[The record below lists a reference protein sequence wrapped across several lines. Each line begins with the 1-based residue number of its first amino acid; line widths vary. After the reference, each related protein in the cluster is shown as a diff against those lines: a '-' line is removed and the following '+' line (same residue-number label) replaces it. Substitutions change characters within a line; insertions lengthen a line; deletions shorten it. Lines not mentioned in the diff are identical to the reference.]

1 MGKSRFSFFV
11 AATLAALVW
20 ATGCPSNVLT
30 APLPPSGQFYF
41 PTGLAHVDSDVSP
54 DGVLFVANA
63 NFDKRFSSGSVMALN
78 LSRVGLPAFGAPV
91 SNMGP
96 VQLPALAADDAGI
109 VLISSFAGEMA
120 TLDLGGGR
128 TRLFIP
134 ARSEGMKF
142 HAIDADPLSSA
153 GASPVLHCSTPEG
166 TGPSDCA
173 TNAPSLAPI
182 QFSQSQIGVPR
193 APGPFGVA
201 VRVRSCAI
209 TACPQGSCVDGRCV
223 TRNPAGAA
231 EPLAD
236 VFVTHLEQADSPL
249 ASGLNARGYLVRLAS
264 QGPTVT
270 EKSFINLGAGA
281 TNSVVGGSRFV
292 FMSGRGLSPTGNLL
306 RLVDPE
312 TFSSDGGT
320 LLYYAGLETSFRAVE
335 ARGLALSSNEGRVYL
350 ATRLPDA
357 LVVASISDPQS
368 QTPLIEVTRTI
379 SLPSGPNEVKVLS
392 RPGRSDLVLISCT
405 GAQAVAIYDDDVG
418 DLVGQVNGVGLSPFD
433 IAIDR
438 RGAGARLYVSD
449 FEDGRVAV
457 IDIPDLNRPQDARLV
472 AHLGGQQLCL
482 TQGTRNPALCDAG
495 VAVTR

>member
-1 MGKSRFSFFV
+1 MGKARFSFFV
-11 AATLAALVW
+11 AATTAALVW

-30 APLPPSGQFYF
+30 APLPRSDQFYF
-41 PTGLAHVDSDVSP
+41 PTGMAHADSPISP

-63 NFDKRFSSGSVMALN
+63 NFDKRFSSGSVMAIN

-91 SNMGP
+91 ANTGP
-96 VQLPALAADDAGI
+96 IQLPGLAADDAGI

-120 TLDLGGGR
+120 TLDLGDGR

-134 ARSEGMKF
+134 TRSEGMKF
-142 HAIDADPLSSA
+142 HAIDADPLSSP

-166 TGPSDCA
+166 SGPADCA

-182 QFSQSQIGVPR
+182 AFSQSATGLPR

-201 VRVRSCAI
+201 VRARSCALSP
-209 TACPQGSCVDGRCV
+209 CPQGSCVNGQCV
-223 TRNPAGAA
+223 TSNQAGVP

-249 ASGLNARGYLVRLAS
+249 ASGQNPRGYLVRLSS
-264 QGPTVT
+264 QAPTVT
-270 EKSFINLGAGA
+270 LSSFINLGVGA
-281 TNSVVGGSRFV
+281 TNSVVGGSRYV
-292 FMSGRGLSPTGNLL
+292 FMSGRGLNPTGNLL

-312 TFSSDGGT
+312 TIGSDGGT
-320 LLYYAGLETSFRAVE
+320 LLYYAGLEASFRAVE
-335 ARGLALSSNEGRVYL
+335 ARGLALSSNERRVYL

-357 LVVASISDPQS
+357 LVIASINDSRS
-368 QTPLIEVTRTI
+368 QTPLIEVTRTV

-392 RPGRSDLVLISCT
+392 RPGRSDLVLVSCT
-405 GAQAVAIYDDDVG
+405 GAQAIVIYDDDVG
-418 DLVGQVNGVGLSPFD
+418 DLVGQVNGAGLSPFG

-457 IDIPDLNRPQDARLV
+457 IDVPDLNRPQDARLV

-495 VAVTR
+495 VTR